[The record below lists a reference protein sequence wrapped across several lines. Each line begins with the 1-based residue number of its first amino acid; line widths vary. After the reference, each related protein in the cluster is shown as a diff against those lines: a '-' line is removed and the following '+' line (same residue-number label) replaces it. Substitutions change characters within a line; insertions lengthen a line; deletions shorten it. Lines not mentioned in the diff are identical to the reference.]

1 MSGWSDFLA
10 ALCLVAI
17 IEGLVLFA
25 MPGGWKRAM
34 AQLQASSDQQL
45 RTIGGVVLI
54 LGLVA
59 LYFVRGG

>member
-1 MSGWSDFLA
+1 MSDLWA

-34 AQLQASSDQQL
+34 AQLQESSDQQL
-45 RTIGGVVLI
+45 RTIGGVVLV